1 MTHYQVLEL
10 PENASIAEIRRSY
23 RRLVFITH
31 PDRTPDPQA
40 HARYFAINAAYEV
53 LSDPSRR
60 VAYDANIQPGA
71 SAARPTWPNRARE
84 VARSTAWA
92 TRFEPAHVP
101 FTVRHATAYKW
112 TMRLLRPLLVVSLLL
127 CASLALDY
135 FLATES
141 TETVVRNETT
151 YIYTDQGSYQKTVHE
166 TNKGTFTLYNDLP
179 NGARVVVRR
188 TPLWGTATS
197 ARPSYHQREYPI
209 SSIYEGKKKIIWLG
223 LLLMAALGLAPRLKS
238 DHRLMAS
245 IAAVL
250 LLVLTA
256 FQILL

>member
-10 PENASIAEIRRSY
+10 PENASLAEIRRSY

-60 VAYDANIQPGA
+60 VAYDANIQPG
-71 SAARPTWPNRARE
+71 SKLARPAWPERARE

-101 FTVRHATAYKW
+101 FTVRHAKAYAW
-112 TMRLLRPLLVVSLLL
+112 TMRLLRPLLLVSLLL
-127 CASLALDY
+127 CASLTLDY
-135 FLATES
+135 FLASEN

-166 TNKGTFTLYNDLP
+166 TDRGTFTLYNDLP

-188 TPLWGTATS
+188 TPLLGIAVS
-197 ARPSYHQREYPI
+197 ARPSYYQREYPI
-209 SSIYEGKKKIIWLG
+209 SSIYEGKKKLLWLG
-223 LLLMAALGLAPRLKS
+223 LLLMAALGLTPQLKNDYRLVVS
-238 DHRLMAS
+238 V
-245 IAAVL
+245 AAVL